1 MYKRQGFFLGGVLYK
16 ILGFNNAVEIM
27 GLGLCLAFFLTL
39 CLPKDSGKMK
49 RKPVFKDLFS
59 KSQGINILSSA
70 RFFLFGARD
79 VWFVV
84 ALPVFLDISFGWDY
98 LKIGLFL
105 GGWII
110 IYGFFQVLA
119 PLLRKVWRK
128 KTSPTKTTVQF
139 WGLILTVI
147 PLFIALA
154 LNGDKSLGPVIVIG
168 LIIFGFIFA
177 MNSSTHSYLILA
189 YSDNEKVSL
198 NVGYYYMANAAGR
211 LLGTLLSGL
220 LFMLGR
226 NATLGLQYCLYASTA
241 LIFIAWL
248 TSSKLP
254 SYSSNSID

>member
-1 MYKRQGFFLGGVLYK
+1 
-16 ILGFNNAVEIM
+16 M
-27 GLGLCLAFFLTL
+27 GLGLCFAFFLTL

-49 RKPVFKDLFS
+49 RKPIFKDLYS
-59 KSQGINILSSA
+59 KSKGINILSSA

-119 PLLRKVWRK
+119 PLLRKVWGK
-128 KTSPTKTTVQF
+128 NNSPTKTTVQF

-147 PLFIALA
+147 PLFIAGA

-168 LIIFGFIFA
+168 LIIFGFVFA

-211 LLGTLLSGL
+211 LFGTLLSGL
-220 LFMLGR
+220 LFMLGK
-226 NATLGLQYCLYASTA
+226 NATIGMQYCLYTSSI

-254 SYSSNSID
+254 SYSSNSFN

>member
-1 MYKRQGFFLGGVLYK
+1 M
-16 ILGFNNAVEIM
+16 
-27 GLGLCLAFFLTL
+27 
-39 CLPKDSGKMK
+39 
-49 RKPVFKDLFS
+49 
-59 KSQGINILSSA
+59 
-70 RFFLFGARD
+70 
-79 VWFVV
+79 
-84 ALPVFLDISFGWDY
+84 
-98 LKIGLFL
+98 
-105 GGWII
+105 
-110 IYGFFQVLA
+110 
-119 PLLRKVWRK
+119 
-128 KTSPTKTTVQF
+128 
-139 WGLILTVI
+139 TVI

-241 LIFIAWL
+241 LIFIAWF